1 MSDYN
6 LAILILV
13 IVIMAVI
20 IIVMAAQSMAN
31 DVSSGPIHQW
41 SPRRWMQTPYYA
53 HGGGPNTGMYY

>member
-13 IVIMAVI
+13 IVILVVI

-31 DVSSGPIHQW
+31 GSSHPW
-41 SPRRWMQTPYYA
+41 FPRRYIQTPYYA